1 MKRRRTEVAK
11 NVRALR
17 SPPACEKSNL
27 APPGAAAGDHDAEPP
42 ASTDVAREGIRLGFL
57 LHDVSRLRRSAYDQL
72 MKPLAV
78 TRSQWWVLAHLSRH
92 DGMTQTQLADVLDIG
107 KASLGDVLEDLERG
121 GWIERR
127 CDPSDKRAKRVYL
140 AKPARGLIARMSI
153 LEDAFNAQ
161 ILKDL
166 STSERAALLRSLS
179 KIKHAIARFRT
190 IQDVTVAET

>member
-1 MKRRRTEVAK
+1 M
-11 NVRALR
+11 RALR
-17 SPPACEKSNL
+17 SRPTSKQSQPPA
-27 APPGAAAGDHDAEPP
+27 PGPTAGGHDAEPA
-42 ASTDVAREGIRLGFL
+42 ASTDEAREGIRLGFL

-92 DGMTQTQLADVLDIG
+92 DGMTQTQLADVLDSG
-107 KASLGDVLEDLERG
+107 KASLGDVLEGLERG

-127 CDPSDKRAKRVYL
+127 CDPADKRARRVYL
-140 AKPARGLIARMSI
+140 AKPARGLIDRMTI

-166 STSERAALLRSLS
+166 NVLERAALLRSLS
-179 KIKHAIARFRT
+179 KIRRAIARFRT
-190 IQDVTVAET
+190 TDNVAVAEA

>member
-1 MKRRRTEVAK
+1 MKRRSSEVAK
-11 NVRALR
+11 DVRASR
-17 SPPACEKSNL
+17 SASACEKSNL
-27 APPGAAAGDHDAEPP
+27 PPSGAAADERDAEPR
-42 ASTDVAREGIRLGFL
+42 ASTDEAREGIRLGFL

-78 TRSQWWVLAHLSRH
+78 TRSQWWVLAHLSRY
-92 DGMTQTQLADVLDIG
+92 DGMTQTQLADLLDVG

-127 CDPSDKRAKRVYL
+127 CDPSNKRAKRVHL
-140 AKPARGLIARMSI
+140 AKPAWGLIDRMTI
-153 LEDAFNAQ
+153 LEGAFNAQ